1 MPIVTSEQSDL
12 FISLFRGRQDVYAR
26 YWEKGDHA
34 GYSPAYEFDWTEFRA
49 FKNKGGTLKDFP
61 NKRLMPLTPE
71 VARKHLLGQQ
81 TVGIY
86 PILQD
91 NTSYFIAADF
101 DGDNWLE
108 DAKSFINE
116 CRNYGLE
123 TYLERSRSGRGG
135 HVWIFF
141 ENSYPCY
148 KSRQIALEFIRGA
161 FKRSEFDKEVSFDRL
176 FPNQDSVPK
185 NGFGNLIAL
194 PLQGKVVMHNNTVF
208 IDPETGASYPDQW
221 GFLKNIKRHSHTE
234 LDAVY
239 NNLFNNPANKIT
251 STAHKCLLS
260 ITLNN
265 KLALDKSQLTPQII
279 DFLKERLNFISTEYL
294 TKKRLGKSAYKVE
307 KYFKLIEEQRDR
319 VFLPRGFL
327 NQLKIFLDQNQTAYR
342 LTDERPN
349 LEPVQ
354 FFSNIKLFPEQS
366 RVVEQAIQNDCG
378 VIVAPSGSGKTIIG
392 LSLVAQ
398 RTLPALILV
407 HRKQLL
413 DQWMDR
419 IESFLGIPK
428 IHIGQYSGTKKRQGK
443 EIAVAMLQS
452 LARLLDLG
460 ELKDKFGT
468 IIVDECHH
476 IPAKTFRQVVSE
488 LNPRYLYGLTAT
500 PKRKHND
507 EPLIYAYIGDIVAG
521 IKTPPASS
529 CPTQDTPAI
538 TEICIRETSL
548 AVPFKFSTDNFQL
561 LSKIICF
568 DTVRNQLIIK
578 DIQEQVAQG
587 KKVLLLSER
596 RDHLEILNLYLKGLC
611 ETIVV
616 SGEDSETKR
625 QIKLKQIEN
634 GHFHIV
640 LSTGQFFGEG
650 LDIHAI
656 NCLILAFPFSFE
668 GKLIQYIGRL
678 RGHNNH
684 KVIIDYRD
692 NQIPFLERQF
702 KQGQRVYKKVLKI
715 SKL

>member
-1 MPIVTSEQSDL
+1 MPMMTSEQLDL
-12 FISLFRGRQDVYAR
+12 FLSLFRGRQDVYAR
-26 YWEKGDHA
+26 YWEKGDHS
-34 GYSPAYEFDWTEFRA
+34 GYSPAYEFDWTEFLA

-61 NKRLMPLTPE
+61 NKRLMPLTSE

-81 TVGIY
+81 TIGIY

-141 ENSYPCY
+141 EDSYPCY
-148 KSRQIALEFIRGA
+148 KSRQIALELIRCV
-161 FKRSEFDKEVSFDRL
+161 FKMSEFDKEVSFDRL

-194 PLQGKVVMHNNTVF
+194 PLQGKAVIHNNAVF
-208 IDPETGASYPDQW
+208 INPETGEYYQDQW
-221 GFLKNIKRHSHTE
+221 GFLKNVKRHSHTE

-239 NNLFNNPANKIT
+239 NNLFNDPAKKIT
-251 STAHKCLLS
+251 STAHKGLLS

-279 DFLKERLNFISTEYL
+279 DFLKDRLNFISTEYL
-294 TKKRLGKSAYKVE
+294 TKKRLGKSVYQVE
-307 KYFKLIEEQRDR
+307 KYFKLIEEHGDR
-319 VFLPRGFL
+319 VFLPRGFI
-327 NQLKIFLDQNQTAYR
+327 NQLKIFLDQNSIAYGVI
-342 LTDERPN
+342 DERPN

-366 RVVEQAIQNDCG
+366 RVVEQAMQKDCG

-398 RTLPALILV
+398 RSLPALILV

-419 IESFLGIPK
+419 AESFLGIPK
-428 IHIGQYSGTKKRQGK
+428 THIGQYSGIKKRQGK
-443 EIAVAMLQS
+443 QITVAMLQS
-452 LARLLDLG
+452 LARLMTPG

-468 IIVDECHH
+468 ILVDECHH

-521 IKTPPASS
+521 MKALSASS
-529 CPTQDTPAI
+529 RPIQDTPPV
-538 TEICIRETSL
+538 TEIGIRETSL
-548 AVPFKFSTDNFQL
+548 SVPFKFSTDNFQL

-578 DIQEQVAQG
+578 DIQEQVAHG

-596 RDHLEILNLYLKGLC
+596 RDHLDILNLYLKGLC

-616 SGEDSETKR
+616 SGEDSETRR

-634 GHFHIV
+634 GHFQVI

-650 LDIHAI
+650 LDIHVI

-678 RGHNNH
+678 RGHNNY

-692 NQIPFLERQF
+692 SQIPFLERQF
-702 KQGQRVYKKVLKI
+702 KQRQRVYKKLLKMGI
-715 SKL
+715 